1 MPALNHLIAALA
13 IFAWL
18 GSTTASADEIEFL
31 NGSKLDGTVVAIHK
45 PEREVEFE
53 AVIGGKK
60 QIDRYPY
67 AKIHRVVW
75 NGREYVVTRKPSAA
89 AATQQQQP
97 ASRTQAEVE
106 QVIAEVG
113 STPTEWLADTPL
125 NFPKSLDLTWPKP
138 APKGWNN
145 QKNVGQ
151 YIWDKINPN
160 ASRWRGGIKL
170 MVHLLEIH
178 KSDTELRKRIMSSMG
193 SMYFRFFQD
202 YARAA
207 YWWEQSGSAGDNND
221 ETGLAECYYRLGN
234 KQMARAKLKKVPL
247 SLAKIKLLGDIGE
260 VREALKIASTT
271 RMAQPH
277 ELYLTAGDICRMD
290 GKFKDAIE
298 WYEKVLSAPKA
309 RNEDYEERFHNRAQ
323 DSIDSI
329 KRFELLDISK
339 LKDGKY
345 NGSAMGYEG
354 PIDIAATV
362 RSGRV
367 EKVEI
372 TEHKEKQYYS
382 ALNDVPSQI
391 IRKQDLSK
399 VEATSRATITAVAV
413 INATAE
419 ALTGK
424 PE

>member
-1 MPALNHLIAALA
+1 VGGLSS
-13 IFAWL
+13 
-18 GSTTASADEIEFL
+18 G
-31 NGSKLDGTVVAIHK
+31 
-45 PEREVEFE
+45 EVNKF
-53 AVIGGKK
+53 
-60 QIDRYPY
+60 
-67 AKIHRVVW
+67 
-75 NGREYVVTRKPSAA
+75 
-89 AATQQQQP
+89 
-97 ASRTQAEVE
+97 
-106 QVIAEVG
+106 IAEAG
-113 STPTEWLADTPL
+113 STPADWLADTPL
-125 NFPKSLDLTWPKP
+125 DFPKSLDLKWPKP

-145 QKNVGQ
+145 QKNIGQ

-160 ASRWRGGIKL
+160 AGRWHSGVKL
-170 MVHLLEIH
+170 MAHLLE
-178 KSDTELRKRIMSSMG
+178 KNKANTSLRKRIMASMG

-207 YWWEQSGSAGDNND
+207 YWWEQSGSERESHGAV
-221 ETGLAECYYRLGN
+221 GLAECYYRLGN
-234 KQMARAKLKKVPL
+234 KQMARAELKKLSL
-247 SLAKIKLLGDIGE
+247 SLAKVKLLGDMGE
-260 VREALKIASTT
+260 VREALKIAETA

-298 WYEKVLSAPKA
+298 WYDKVLSAPKA
-309 RNEDYEERFHNRAQ
+309 RNEDYEKRFHNRAQ

-329 KRFELLDISK
+329 KRFELLDIAK

-345 NGSAMGYEG
+345 AGSAMGYEG
-354 PIDIAATV
+354 PIELAATV

-372 TEHKEKQYYS
+372 TDHKEKQYYS
-382 ALNDVPSQI
+382 ALRDVPAQI

-419 ALTGK
+419 ALTSK
-424 PE
+424 PQ